1 MAEEPHLGKGARP
14 NKCHLGNASPQ
25 RPRERPHGVTPGSL
39 GAIVGNFKSVTTRR
53 INRIRHRPGAR
64 VWQRNY
70 YERIVRDAQALRR
83 IRQYIHD
90 NPARWRE
97 DIENLAARAAPTLK
111 ETAAYYGSIWEQ
123 DCVEPTHS

>member
-53 INRIRHRPGAR
+53 INRIRHTPGAR

-70 YERIVRDAQALRR
+70 YERIVRDERALSR
-83 IRQYIHD
+83 IRRYIHD

-97 DIENLAARAAPTLK
+97 DIENLATRPAPTLK
-111 ETAAYYGSIWEQ
+111 ETAAHYRSIWDE
-123 DCVEPTHS
+123 EI

>member
-1 MAEEPHLGKGARP
+1 MAEDPHSVKDARP
-14 NKCHLGNASPQ
+14 DERHLGNASPLRNPGDVTSQ
-25 RPRERPHGVTPGSL
+25 RSRERPHGVTPGSL
-39 GAIVGNFKSVTTRR
+39 GAIVGNLKSVTTRR
-53 INRIRHRPGAR
+53 VNRIRHTPGAR

-111 ETAAYYGSIWEQ
+111 KTAAY
-123 DCVEPTHS
+123 